1 MAWVFEA
8 RTEAEKRAPD
18 RRKQMPG
25 DYAFRG
31 LSPFAHAGRRNMLS
45 TPTSFGA
52 LSDDFAAQM

>member
-31 LSPFAHAGRRNMLS
+31 LSPFARPGAEHTFNSNVLRR
-45 TPTSFGA
+45 A
-52 LSDDFAAQM
+52 